1 MTIINLQSEA
11 NRKCGYTVILVA
23 ELSANHGASLEIALK
38 SIEVAAE
45 AGVDAVKIQTLQP
58 EKITLDSD
66 RSEFRV
72 VGGLWDGRHLIDLYK
87 EAYTPWEW
95 LPKLQNKAKQCS
107 VNLFSSPF
115 DIEAVDFLVANNVP
129 ALKIASAE
137 AMDVNF
143 VRYCSSFGLP
153 IILSTGMSTL
163 EELETAKDII
173 LANKCELT
181 ILHCI
186 AEYPAEVDK
195 MNISSIPYM
204 KNALHHSIG
213 LSDHSISNH
222 ASASAVVCGV
232 NMIEK
237 HFSIMPANETLD
249 GEFSLNPSQLKT
261 WVSEVR
267 MFEKVLGSPKVG
279 IAKDEVKNNKF
290 RRSLYFIKDLKVG
303 SIIKNE
309 HVASVRPAKGLHP
322 KFFKEI
328 IGKRIRRNIN
338 KFTPVCWEDLE

>member
-1 MTIINLQSEA
+1 MKIINLQSEA
-11 NRKCGYTVILVA
+11 NKKCGYSVILVA
-23 ELSANHGASLEIALK
+23 ELSANHGSSLEVALK

-45 AGVDAVKIQTLQP
+45 TGVDAVKIQTLKP

-66 RSEFRV
+66 RSEFKV

-95 LPKLQNKAKQCS
+95 LPKLQNKAKQCGI
-107 VNLFSSPF
+107 NLFSSPF
-115 DIEAVDFLVANNVP
+115 DTEAVDFLVSNHVP

-153 IILSTGMSTL
+153 IILSTGMSTR
-163 EELETAKDII
+163 EELETARDII
-173 LANKCELT
+173 LAKKCDLT

-186 AEYPAEVDK
+186 AEYPAETDK

-204 KNALHHSIG
+204 KNTLHHSIG

-222 ASASAVVCGV
+222 ASTSAVVCGV

-249 GEFSLNPSQLKT
+249 GEFSLNPTQLKT

-267 MFEKVLGSPKVG
+267 IFEKVLGSPNVG
-279 IAKDEVKNNKF
+279 IDNDEVKNKKF
-290 RRSLYFIKDLKVG
+290 RRSLYFIVDLKVG
-303 SIIKNE
+303 TIIKDE
-309 HVASVRPAKGLHP
+309 HVACVRPANGLHP
-322 KFFKEI
+322 KFLKEI
-328 IGKRIRRNIN
+328 IGMKTKRNVY
-338 KFTPVCWEDLE
+338 KSTPVCWEDLE

>member
-1 MTIINLQSEA
+1 MKIINLQAEA
-11 NRKCGYTVILVA
+11 NKKCGYTVILVA
-23 ELSANHGASLEIALK
+23 ELSANHGSSLEIALK

-66 RSEFRV
+66 SSEFKV

-95 LPKLQNKAKQCS
+95 LPKLQSKAKQCG

-115 DIEAVDFLVANNVP
+115 DVEAVDFLISNNVP

-137 AMDVNF
+137 AIDVNF

-153 IILSTGMSTL
+153 IILSSGMSTL
-163 EELETAKDII
+163 EELEAARDII

-186 AEYPAEVDK
+186 ADYPAEIDK
-195 MNISSIPYM
+195 MNIATIPYM
-204 KNALHHSIG
+204 KNTLHHSIG
-213 LSDHSISNH
+213 LSDHSISSH
-222 ASASAVVCGV
+222 ASASAVVFGV

-237 HFSIMPANETLD
+237 HFSIMPANKTLD
-249 GEFSLNPSQLKT
+249 GEFSLNSSQLKT

-267 MFEKVLGSPKVG
+267 MFEKVLGTPNIG
-279 IAKDEVKNNKF
+279 IKDNEVKNKKF
-290 RRSLYFIKDLKVG
+290 RRSLYFIEDLNKG
-303 SIIKNE
+303 SIIKDE
-309 HVASVRPAKGLHP
+309 HVASVRPANGLHP
-322 KFFKEI
+322 KFLKEI
-328 IGKRIRRNIN
+328 IGMKIRRNIN
-338 KFTPVCWEDLE
+338 KYTPVCWEDLE